1 MLVLGLRD
9 RIYNIWD
16 VAWECLPI
24 HLAIELRKTHS
35 EGCRTVSVCT
45 HLQSQCVYYSK
56 VSLKRDL
63 TNLSLHCTG
72 TVVALLVAFGM
83 PVDSKAAGD
92 VSIAS
97 VDIPNGACDG
107 NVMSWVL

>member
-1 MLVLGLRD
+1 MLQL
-9 RIYNIWD
+9 
-16 VAWECLPI
+16 
-24 HLAIELRKTHS
+24 
-35 EGCRTVSVCT
+35 
-45 HLQSQCVYYSK
+45 CVYYSK

-63 TNLSLHCTG
+63 TNLSLHCTE
-72 TVVALLVAFGM
+72 TVVDHFCGALLVAFGM

>member
-1 MLVLGLRD
+1 M
-9 RIYNIWD
+9 Y
-16 VAWECLPI
+16 
-24 HLAIELRKTHS
+24 
-35 EGCRTVSVCT
+35 
-45 HLQSQCVYYSK
+45 K

-72 TVVALLVAFGM
+72 TVVDHFCGALLVAFGM
-83 PVDSKAAGD
+83 PVDSKVAGDVSID

-107 NVMSWVL
+107 NVMS